1 MEYKDI
7 RESDRDLAWVR
18 ARKTLRIQ
26 MKGARGGHSPEQN
39 RPLVLLQMQLA
50 EAPQAGKDSFQAKT
64 G

>member
-7 RESDRDLAWVR
+7 RESDRDSAWVR

-26 MKGARGGHSPEQN
+26 MKGPGRGHSGEQN
-39 RPLVLLQMQLA
+39 RPHVLLQKQLT
-50 EAPQAGKDSFQAKT
+50 EATQAGKDSFQAKT